1 MKYSCLIVDD
11 EALALRLMEDYVLK
25 VPELEIIGKCNNAL
39 SALQILKERS
49 VDILLLDIQMPDLTG
64 LELLSILKNRP
75 AVILTTAYAE
85 YALEGYRL
93 DVMDYLL
100 KPVSFE
106 RFMQAINKAIEWTRY
121 KKEPQTSLPQNN
133 SKFLRDH
140 LFVKSDYK
148 QVKILFDDILY
159 VEGLKEYVSIYTAG
173 KRVITLETMKQMEV
187 LLPAG
192 EFLRVHKSYIV
203 SMKKVEAVNGNMLEI
218 GKEKIPVG
226 KSYKEMVHQALGL
239 K

>member
-159 VEGLKEYVSIYTAG
+159 VEGLKEYVSIYTAE
-173 KRVITLETMKQMEV
+173 KRIITLETMKQMEV

-192 EFLRVHKSYIV
+192 DFLRVHKSYIV

-218 GKEKIPVG
+218 GKERIPVG